1 MWVRK
6 LRWGLFQ
13 VRSECPVALKTE
25 AAVDCWDLVSWRC
38 APAEVH
44 LSPLLKSMRARQACL
59 RAGEGLGQRGWGTT
73 LSGAVSRNACSS
85 SGPSPLLFCPLIV
98 FLCFLLTRILSY
110 STFSSP
116 LSTLFW
122 TSLSSIGMLIS
133 YSQHISPLL
142 EQNFPWQFSS
152 DGIFP
157 CCGSP
162 LVMG

>member
-44 LSPLLKSMRARQACL
+44 LSPLLKSLRARQACL

-85 SGPSPLLFCPLIV
+85 SGPSPPPFLPPHRLPLFSPYQNP
-98 FLCFLLTRILSY
+98 S
-110 STFSSP
+110 SSP

-133 YSQHISPLL
+133 YSQDISPLL